1 MPMARTGRAINHDFE
16 NLMDNVSECE
26 TRTAETAAQHG
37 RGRREPS
44 GGFSAARATLL
55 STVALLFSGD
65 SLYEPVLK
73 ETSLRAHPP
82 PLVTM
87 YRAGFH
93 DLFAVPMTISNDG
106 AQRG

>member
-1 MPMARTGRAINHDFE
+1 MRDPNGGNGRPARRP
-16 NLMDNVSECE
+16 
-26 TRTAETAAQHG
+26 HG
-37 RGRREPS
+37 RGRRESS
-44 GGFSAARATLL
+44 GGFSAARATLV

-73 ETSLRAHPP
+73 ETSLRVYPP

-93 DLFAVPMTISNDG
+93 DVFAVPITISNDG